1 MQLENNLLIM
11 HIKNIF
17 ITTSD
22 IFDRPSI
29 GSSIEVETG
38 IETFEMRNLQISE
51 WAAKKIISI
60 VENEIR
66 DTVEDRVKKFAEMRL
81 EPITNLLETTD
92 IKAEEVNN
100 D

>member
-1 MQLENNLLIM
+1 M
-11 HIKNIF
+11 HIKDIF
-17 ITTSD
+17 ITTRD
-22 IFDRPSI
+22 IFDRPLI
-29 GSSIEVETG
+29 RSSIEIECDFETVEIG
-38 IETFEMRNLQISE
+38 KLQISE

-60 VENEIR
+60 VEDQIR
-66 DTVEDRVKKFAEMRL
+66 DTVEDRINKISKMKL